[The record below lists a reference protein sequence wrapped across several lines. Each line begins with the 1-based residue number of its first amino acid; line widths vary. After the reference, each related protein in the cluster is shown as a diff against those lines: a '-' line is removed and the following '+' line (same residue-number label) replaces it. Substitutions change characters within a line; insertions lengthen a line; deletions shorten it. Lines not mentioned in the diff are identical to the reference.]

1 VFCDAYEDPSLT
13 SSFQQDGRL
22 LEVPA
27 DRRETRG
34 GGVPKKAEVGWSNEA
49 YITFLGIDLDVL
61 LDSEDDEWD

>member
-1 VFCDAYEDPSLT
+1 
-13 SSFQQDGRL
+13 

-34 GGVPKKAEVGWSNEA
+34 GGIPKKAEVGWSNEA
-49 YITFLGIDLDVL
+49 YMTFLGIDLDLL